1 MVVTPVVLVVQQ
13 LEVSVGLHPLQGES
27 LQIYNLMV
35 SSASGSEAT
44 EVKLISSST
53 YFGESSETESIVG
66 DWLGGGNSSSKK

>member
-35 SSASGSEAT
+35 SSASGS
-44 EVKLISSST
+44 
-53 YFGESSETESIVG
+53 
-66 DWLGGGNSSSKK
+66 